1 MILIADDLWRKSHAS
16 DWEEVR
22 PLQRVLKMK
31 IDGTPRNRETTLES
45 AVWQATSRKA
55 REKWRTPASRVIPKT
70 RRIEAISPRIRK
82 GSVTRTWE
90 RMDIRTVCRI
100 STSISTMR
108 SWFNTLRVWAATVQ

>member
-90 RMDIRTVCRI
+90 RMEILGIAFATSPGDEFLI
-100 STSISTMR
+100 STISKPRME
-108 SWFNTLRVWAATVQ
+108 